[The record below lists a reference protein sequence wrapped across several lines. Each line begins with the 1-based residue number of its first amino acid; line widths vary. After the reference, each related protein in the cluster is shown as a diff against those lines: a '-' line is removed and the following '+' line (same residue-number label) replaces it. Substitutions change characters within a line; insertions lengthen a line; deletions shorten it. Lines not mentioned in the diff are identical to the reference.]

1 MTYAVNAKLTGVD
14 ANKMLSSVSSV
25 KDTLYGTL
33 GATTNVTFSTP
44 ASGDIAQ
51 TLNGTLNMTLANG
64 KIMKLDSAGR
74 VVEDRQ
80 VWRRQPEGLHGHLAD
95 ERQLQHP

>member
-14 ANKMLSSVSSV
+14 ANKLLSSISSV

-44 ASGDIAQ
+44 ASGDVVQ
-51 TLNGTLNMTLANG
+51 TLNGTLTMTWPTA
-64 KIMKLDSAGR
+64 KS
-74 VVEDRQ
+74 
-80 VWRRQPEGLHGHLAD
+80 
-95 ERQLQHP
+95 